1 MKAQPQTELEKIE
14 SKIAEVTARRETM
27 AKAARE
33 AKQLLAQREKV
44 LGSQLL
50 DSSDYQDSLDFI
62 ASERV
67 RIEGLEE
74 AQKQAT
80 AQLAQLETDR
90 DTINSDIANKAYEAQ
105 VSEAE
110 GKLTAAL
117 ATLTELSA
125 TIYGIELTKPKKYKN
140 DKAERVRQLW
150 LHLRE
155 MDFHGKLNDLT
166 PRFPEYSTSFQ
177 RVTK

>member
-1 MKAQPQTELEKIE
+1 MKAQTELERIE
-14 SKIAEVTARRETM
+14 SKIAETTARRETM
-27 AKAARE
+27 RK
-33 AKQLLAQREKV
+33 AQREARLV
-44 LGSQLL
+44 LRAREEALGGQLL
-50 DSSDYQDSLDFI
+50 NSGDYQDSVDFI

-80 AQLAQLETDR
+80 AQLAQLEADR
-90 DTINSDIANKAYEAQ
+90 DTINSDIANKAYEVQ

-125 TIYGIELTKPKKYKN
+125 TIYGIQLAKPKKYKN

-150 LHLRE
+150 LHLRD
-155 MDFHGKLNDLT
+155 MDFHGKLNDLA
-166 PRFPEYSTSFQ
+166 PRFPEYSEYFK

>member
-1 MKAQPQTELEKIE
+1 MKAQPTELEKIE
-14 SKIAEVTARRETM
+14 AKIAEATARRATM
-27 AKAARE
+27 VKASSE
-33 AKQLLAQREKV
+33 ASKFLAERQKA

-50 DSSDYQDSLDFI
+50 NSADYQDSVDFI

-67 RIEGLEE
+67 RIEGLAE
-74 AQKQAT
+74 AQKQAA
-80 AQLAQLETDR
+80 AQLVQLETDR